1 MGKKKSKS
9 PKRKKAILSNG
20 NNIIVVAETNVG
32 YFQEKVNSL
41 LAEGYEVI
49 WSTYRHPKENGY
61 FCVVMISPATRKSK
75 SKKAKKEVAE
85 NTMLE
90 DNDSDDDSDESD
102 NEDD

>member
-1 MGKKKSKS
+1 MSKKKSKS

-41 LAEGYEVI
+41 LAEGYEVV

-61 FCVVMISPATRKSK
+61 FCLVMISPATRKSK
-75 SKKAKKEVAE
+75 SKRTKKEEAE
-85 NTMLE
+85 NTLRNGEDDTYEE
-90 DNDSDDDSDESD
+90 DNDD